1 MDWSEISGVENG
13 CFLGGGEIDCSWE
26 NLYLLWYPGEEL
38 TYASGEED
46 VCVIQALHAF
56 SLSAR

>member
-1 MDWSEISGVENG
+1 MEKG

-26 NLYLLWYPGEEL
+26 NLYLLGYPGEEL

-46 VCVIQALHAF
+46 LCVIQALHAF
-56 SLSAR
+56 S